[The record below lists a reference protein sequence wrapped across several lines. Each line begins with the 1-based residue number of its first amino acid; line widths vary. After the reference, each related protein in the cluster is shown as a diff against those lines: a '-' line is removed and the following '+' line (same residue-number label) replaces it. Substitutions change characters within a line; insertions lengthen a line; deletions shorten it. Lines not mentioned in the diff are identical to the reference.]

1 MKEVVLHFIQM
12 KPNSLSSLG
21 ALKENLFFENKHLSS
36 VDYTIHN
43 KRLILLF
50 LIY

>member
-1 MKEVVLHFIQM
+1 MKEVVSHFIQM

-21 ALKENLFFENKHLSS
+21 ALKENFFLIKYLSS
-36 VDYTIHN
+36 VHNTIHN